1 MTTLL
6 PNSDEAARKITS
18 FLELL
23 VASAHLELT
32 PHLTTHSAE
41 PHPDAA
47 PAPINTPLLAVDFT
61 GPDTPL
67 LLARGGEFLHAIEHI
82 AAKILGLESDDHDR
96 VSFDAEGFKANR
108 DRELFR
114 SAEIAIEEVRSTGR
128 PFAFPPMTSRER
140 RMLHMALTKSGLP
153 TASSGENPRR
163 FVVLYPGG
171 QQPAKPAS
179 DTADRTQAIRARF
192 RRR

>member
-18 FLELL
+18 FLDLL

-32 PHLTTHSAE
+32 PHLTTHNAE

-47 PAPINTPLLAVDFT
+47 PINTPLLTVDFT

-67 LLARGGEFLHAIEHI
+67 LLARSGELLHAIEHI

-96 VSFDAEGFKANR
+96 VSFDAEGFKAKR

-171 QQPAKPAS
+171 QQPPKPAA